1 VNDAVTRLRLA
12 RAEGVGPITYRRLLH
27 RFGSAGAALEALP
40 RLAEAGGRPLA
51 PAVPQGAFIRAELDR
66 LHQIGARVM
75 IWGDPDYPPLL
86 ARVEDAPIVL
96 SVLGDAG
103 ALSARA
109 VAVVGSRNASAN
121 GQRLAETLGRDLALA
136 DLMVVSGM
144 ARGIDAAA
152 HEGALRAGATV
163 ACVAGGLDQPYPPEH
178 AGLQARIAR
187 AGAVVT
193 EAPLGTAPQARHFPR
208 RNRIIAAL
216 SLGVVVVEAALR
228 SGSLTTARMA
238 LDYNR
243 DLFAVPGSPLDPRCR
258 GANDLIRQGARLTE
272 TVADILETL
281 REPGQWSPAEPAPA
295 PFAALSG
302 LFEGG
307 ETDIP
312 DERWALRVLP
322 NLMSPSPTSVD
333 DLIRR
338 CQLPAAAVN
347 AALLDLELAG
357 RVQMLPG
364 NRAALLIEPEA
375 DGLRP

>member
-1 VNDAVTRLRLA
+1 MSETVARIRLS
-12 RAEGVGPITYRRLLH
+12 RAEGVGPITYRRLMA
-27 RFGSAGAALEALP
+27 RFGDAQAALDALP
-40 RLAEAGGRPLA
+40 RLAEAGGRQSA
-51 PAVPQGAFIRAELDR
+51 PVVPQAAFIRAEIDR
-66 LHQIGARVM
+66 TARLGGRMLV
-75 IWGDPDYPPLL
+75 WGDPDYPPLL
-86 ARVEDAPIVL
+86 AQAEDAPVVI
-96 SVLGDAG
+96 SVLGDVR

-121 GQRLAETLGRDLALA
+121 GQRMAETLARDLVLA
-136 DLMVVSGM
+136 DLLVVSGM

-152 HEGALRAGATV
+152 HEGAMREGYTV

-178 AGLQARIAR
+178 APLQARIAQH
-187 AGAVVT
+187 GAVVT
-193 EAPLGTAPQARHFPR
+193 EAAIGTAPQARHFPR

-216 SLGVVVVEAALR
+216 SLGVVVVEAAMR

-258 GANDLIRQGARLTE
+258 GANDLIRQGARITE
-272 TVADILETL
+272 TADDVLEGLRRPTPLGL
-281 REPGQWSPAEPAPA
+281 REPASPYAEGDGEAPVDAPAEQIA
-295 PFAALSG
+295 
-302 LFEGG
+302 
-307 ETDIP
+307 I
-312 DERWALRVLP
+312 RVLP
-322 NLMSPSPTSVD
+322 NLMGPSPTSVD

-375 DGLRP
+375 YGLRP

>member
-1 VNDAVTRLRLA
+1 MTDTVDRIRLA
-12 RAEGVGPITYRRLLH
+12 RTEGVGPITFRRLLH
-27 RFGSAGAALEALP
+27 RFGNAAAALEALP
-40 RLAEAGGRPLA
+40 RLAQAGGRAEA
-51 PAVPQGAFIRAELDR
+51 PSIPQAAYIRAEVDR
-66 LHQIGARVM
+66 VARLGGRIVA
-75 IWGDPDYPPLL
+75 WGDPEYPPLL
-86 ARVEDAPIVL
+86 QQVEDAPVVL
-96 SVLGDAG
+96 SVLGDPG
-103 ALSARA
+103 CLSARS

-121 GQRLAETLGRDLALA
+121 GQRMAETLARDLALA
-136 DLMVVSGM
+136 NLVVVSGM

-152 HEGALRAGATV
+152 HEGALREGRTV

-178 AGLQARIAR
+178 AKLQERIAQG
-187 AGAVVT
+187 GAVVT

-238 LDYNR
+238 LDYDR
-243 DLFAVPGSPLDPRCR
+243 DLFAMPGSPLDPRCR

-272 TVADILETL
+272 TADDVLEGLRAPHSFAL
-281 REPGQWSPAEPAPA
+281 REPASAWGATPAEA
-295 PFAALSG
+295 
-302 LFEGG
+302 
-307 ETDIP
+307 P
-312 DERWALRVLP
+312 DEQWAVRVLP

-357 RVQMLPG
+357 RVEILPG
-364 NRAALLIEPEA
+364 NRAALLIEPEPE
-375 DGLRP
+375 GRRP